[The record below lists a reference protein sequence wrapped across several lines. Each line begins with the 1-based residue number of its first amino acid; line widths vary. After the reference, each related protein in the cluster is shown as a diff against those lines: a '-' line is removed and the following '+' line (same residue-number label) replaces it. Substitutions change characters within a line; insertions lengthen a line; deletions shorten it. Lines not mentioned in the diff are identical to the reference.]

1 MRTFS
6 PVPFLLLGACGAASA
21 PTRGSGA
28 ASAAAPPV
36 SVAGPAAPATP
47 NAAPAEPAASSAEP
61 SAPVAGG
68 KLTLDQ
74 ARRYMV
80 ELVNRDRKSQGLAP
94 VALDAGPATAA
105 AQRHAD
111 DMLRLGFLGHWGSDG
126 SVPEQRHTEAGG
138 VDMVLEN
145 ALCMTDESRRAPDAH
160 LLLDRSEIERAER
173 MFFDEVP
180 PNDGHRKNILR
191 PQHTHVGI
199 GIALPLRTP
208 TEIPVPCFVQE
219 LTDHYATYEPLPKT
233 ATPRQMVH
241 LAATLD
247 ARMTPGGFGIAR
259 VDLPKPLPPAELNRR
274 RSYPVPVPY
283 QNYWPPGFKTP
294 LPVQITGS
302 TMRLDAPLG
311 DQPGLYEISTWAKPA
326 GGVGE
331 YRMIGLRTVRV
342 ER

>member
-1 MRTFS
+1 MRIR
-6 PVPFLLLGACGAASA
+6 PAVLFLTLASC
-21 PTRGSGA
+21 
-28 ASAAAPPV
+28 
-36 SVAGPAAPATP
+36 AGAPATP
-47 NAAPAEPAASSAEP
+47 AGTVAPPAAPPSVRAAGP
-61 SAPVAGG
+61 SAPYVAPVATAPVAPAAEASGAPAG

-74 ARRYMV
+74 ARRYML
-80 ELVNRDRKSQGLAP
+80 ELVNRDRKSQGLGP
-94 VALDAGPATAA
+94 VALEPGPATVA

-126 SVPEQRHTEAGG
+126 SIPEQRHTEAGG

-145 ALCMTDESRRAPDAH
+145 ALCMTDEVRRTLDGH
-160 LLLDRSEIERAER
+160 LLLERAEIERAER

-199 GIALPLRTP
+199 GIALPVRTP

-219 LTDHYATYEPLPKT
+219 FTDHYATYEPLSKT
-233 ATPRQMVH
+233 AAPRQMVH

-247 ARMTPGGFGIAR
+247 PRMTPGGFGIAR
-259 VDLPKPLPPAELNRR
+259 VDLPKPLPPTELNRR
-274 RSYPVPVPY
+274 RSYPVPAPY
-283 QNYWPPGFKTP
+283 QNFWPQGFKTP
-294 LPVQITGS
+294 VAVQVTGT
-302 TMRLDAPLG
+302 TMRVDVPLG
-311 DQPGLYEISTWAKPA
+311 DEPGLYEISTWAKPA
-326 GGVGE
+326 SGTGE